1 MEGAGPQER
10 VAVRC
15 TAPDMIKSELSS
27 DSAKKGHSDRIRHSC
42 NSTPQMELGRC
53 SDNDPGERTNER
65 LAVTSDGTLNPFNGI
80 ENKQCKN
87 PNYSSD
93 KHSTN
98 GLDSKTSKIKQIV
111 EESIRYLSKLEMQ
124 HVHLGSVNLC

>member
-1 MEGAGPQER
+1 MSSKIQLGEMEGAGPQER

-27 DSAKKGHSDRIRHSC
+27 DSVKKGHSDSIRHSC
-42 NSTPQMELGRC
+42 NSTPLMELRGS
-53 SDNDPGERTNER
+53 SDNDQGDRTNER
-65 LAVTSDGTLNPFNGI
+65 LAATSDGTLNPFNGI
-80 ENKQCKN
+80 ENKRCKN
-87 PNYSSD
+87 PNYSLD

-111 EESIRYLSKLEMQ
+111 EDAIR
-124 HVHLGSVNLC
+124 